1 MYWTVHTYGGPRR
14 VNHAAV
20 VVGNNIFTF
29 GGYCS
34 GVDFNQ
40 LRPIDSHVLDTG
52 KLSHLLF
59 LSHVNRK

>member
-20 VVGNNIFTF
+20 AIGTSIFTF

-34 GVDFNQ
+34 GVDYKKFK
-40 LRPIDSHVLDTG
+40 PIDIHILDTG
-52 KLSHLLF
+52 KML
-59 LSHVNRK
+59 